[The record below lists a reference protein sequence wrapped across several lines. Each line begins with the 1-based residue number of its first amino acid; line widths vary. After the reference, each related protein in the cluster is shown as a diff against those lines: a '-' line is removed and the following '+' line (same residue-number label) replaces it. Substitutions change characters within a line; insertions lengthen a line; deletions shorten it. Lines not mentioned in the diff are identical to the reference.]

1 MASIILK
8 IIICFGF
15 ILLNKILILN
25 SIPVGGKPPEDFDCP
40 SPIGNIYGNS
50 LFGNDAI
57 EWEQKRQFWLT
68 MDVYSKSLNDC
79 VHQCYGYRFCYSI
92 LFLSNNSIKKTC
104 RLFLHSSDD
113 CNGKILLSTDKIDK
127 LSLEENKNI
136 VVVECLKCRKIV
148 ENEEKEPLISGPEDV
163 PKGFKRLISSVNQ
176 QKQNDDPLR
185 SSVENG
191 GGANKAIIPPNNK
204 AKENGGEKIDEEANL
219 RKQRQIWRACLVTF
233 EVSPE
238 SERDKAL
245 ANFKLSKTASVSSLN
260 ECAFICYQNACSNV
274 LFELGP
280 GGEESTEGSG
290 VRLSKCHLDIESNT
304 EKCSGNLQR
313 HYSYP
318 NINMTL
324 MSCVRC
330 VAKKPTTVSPF
341 AEIFARSTAS
351 TPTQNETTHEATY
364 ETPTN
369 IPIIAANPL
378 KENNSENKTNEE
390 IPPSTTTNTQE
401 SENKTERIP
410 SESTTILLSQ
420 EVITQT
426 PFSSPNQIQAETE
439 QFKNATVIEATGLAA
454 IDTKI
459 NRITPNKEETTLTTK
474 TTTEKEEEE
483 EEGQSTTTPIEE
495 EIPLLPIKIV
505 SEHEIINGSTIR
517 PKSVGVAIPNRQKQI
532 NSEKEKVLNK
542 TKEEGEEEEE
552 ELTTLEPLISP
563 EQHILAGSVI
573 SLQNETVKPKTENSE
588 VKSIEEGE
596 KEASSTPREGNV
608 ESLVDKRVEQEETTA
623 ITINPKESEENKE
636 FVGGG
641 GGIFEEKPKN
651 ISEETLK
658 TEATYETPS
667 TLLPSTTPIIPIIAA
682 NPLEEN
688 NSENKTNEEIPPPS
702 TTPNIPLAATTAE
715 SEIGGIVPIII
726 ENEKKNQTGDLNEE
740 ETNKTENEATS
751 TTTINPQNEVSQT
764 NTSSPGFGPL
774 TIGGTTIKEGNETTF
789 ASESTTL
796 STLGNA
802 TVSANEGIINEST
815 YPSEF
820 GSTIK
825 ENEGNKTS
833 NEESNIEG
841 EGSVISEEIQ
851 EKESSTSI
859 GPETEPKVFGIAQEG
874 QNESSEIPLE
884 NLSNF
889 TTIPTP
895 ISTGTEELESTKESS
910 HETEIEGPI
919 ILGGSESNLSET
931 TTELT
936 SETEK
941 AIETN
946 VTNLTEATTNPTK
959 TEGIGIATTPE
970 TYEANATDLG
980 ATSTKET
987 VIGVIPIE
995 NEKEVSEIP
1004 SGVEA
1009 NTTEAARKEL
1019 VTETSSATEEGVL
1032 GAVQP
1037 SEMPITSEVNSTTPE
1052 NYEANTTFKGVTEI
1066 VSSTSKEEVF
1076 GVIPLGGEQET
1087 SEIPPE
1093 STLANK
1099 EIEATQASEI
1109 NTTTTPKTYELNA
1122 TSTGISEATVPTS
1135 KEEIFGVIPPH
1146 EEGESSEL
1154 PASSEVNTTT
1164 IGISSNT
1171 EAGITNETLLET
1183 TPISDLEKEKLG
1195 AIAGAISVIGA
1206 SEENTTAQTA
1216 NKTEESTHFDENK
1229 ANMTKGI
1236 EIEGVISSLNE
1247 TKEETPISLS
1257 TTNGFETTSQG
1268 EFIAAMHETEAETLE
1283 KGLETNATTSIPEVT
1298 SAKESIAIVGLG
1310 SEEVGASGE
1319 VETNATTP
1327 STYEANATSTSA
1339 ALATPETVETGSGIH
1354 GVDEESSEIT
1364 ATTQIVFETTTAITL
1379 ESTPSKELLAVIA
1392 PGNVENETF
1401 GATNATTP
1409 STYELNTTA
1418 SVISET
1424 ISTIPENKTKEEIFG
1439 VIPFEGG
1446 NEESSNTS
1454 LNATTP
1460 ETTKPEGIIN
1470 EAAEINTTATPE
1482 TSATKEEIFGVL
1494 PPHEEE
1500 KEASELPAELNPE
1513 LNTTTPSSFEA
1524 NITATGVSE
1533 ISSTSKEEIFGV
1545 IPFGS
1550 VGEVSEIPSVENV
1563 TTISTNETITS
1574 ITEANNATT
1583 EILGTTT
1590 STSETENLGVAA
1602 GSLGILGAS
1611 EANITAS
1618 EGTPTNETGEIIG
1631 AAQASEIPTNASNS
1645 QLTGFEIEGV
1655 IRKIN
1660 ATQKEVPE
1668 THFVAEENN
1677 TSAPTLFQTTESGEG
1692 ISPEHVAILGAGIG
1706 AASEFNET
1714 TGSTITAE
1722 VSTLESEKEV
1732 SQVFGSP
1739 FEINATTPFA
1749 NLISTPET
1757 EAIGIFGVKPEEDK
1771 EVSEIPSGV
1780 EANQTLNNST
1790 LPSETSTQIGLGE
1803 GISSG
1808 ANISTTPETEPEIF
1822 GIAHDG
1828 KEENIPS
1835 GIESNASTVAT
1846 TSINEA
1852 TENATIEALEGNN
1865 ATSSTITPTEGPIN
1879 VVVLGPS
1886 ELFGGA
1892 TENATIHP
1900 SENEET
1906 TIGGEIG
1913 VSEGNVTSKLE
1924 TSTNETE
1931 LIGAVTEEGI
1941 EGNISTTL
1949 ENKVEG
1955 IFGIIPEGEEGN
1967 NTTGNVTEATI
1978 SETNTTIE
1986 GINTTTEGSPPINE
2000 AVLGVPSE
2008 LSEGATENNT
2018 TIQPEE
2024 LLTTI
2029 SEGNISSEFS
2039 TISSNSE
2046 TTEEMPELINAV
2058 SQVVDVK
2065 KIVVTEEPTVAAV
2078 TKLVDFVGSNGTIG
2092 EIRPHNIL
2100 KDFGNRECNGE
2111 LLFTGEI
2118 LTDYTQSFEI
2128 IIASETVY
2136 ECVKTCY
2143 LLNCTKAA
2151 FTHFPRSACL
2161 LHFNL
2166 NELQLE
2172 QKCENETE
2180 FVSNWN
2186 FKQIPEVVS
2195 IKCIK
2200 CEKEEKGEEKQK
2212 LNERVLRD
2220 EFRVTTKCS
2229 GRVEFNIHP
2238 VPELH
2243 LLDITNDVPADTA
2256 ADCARKCF
2264 ETPNCLIAG
2273 FIPTPGHE
2281 SSGGVCLLTKNVE
2294 GKDNCTQSI
2303 RLTTQ
2308 HASTVPFLIN
2318 CIKCTDCN
2326 YSLTIADSKRVI
2338 LDSTNS
2344 IPTQTINE
2352 CAIKCAE
2359 NKCSLAKFDPNKLIV
2374 SCSFA
2379 ASDKLPLPPV
2389 ELGCPIESGLQ
2400 TDGIFDVFL
2409 NCVKCSN
2416 I

>member
-1 MASIILK
+1 MK
-8 IIICFGF
+8 
-15 ILLNKILILN
+15 KLI
-25 SIPVGGKPPEDFDCP
+25 
-40 SPIGNIYGNS
+40 
-50 LFGNDAI
+50 FGN
-57 EWEQKRQFWLT
+57 K
-68 MDVYSKSLNDC
+68 
-79 VHQCYGYRFCYSI
+79 
-92 LFLSNNSIKKTC
+92 
-104 RLFLHSSDD
+104 
-113 CNGKILLSTDKIDK
+113 DKF
-127 LSLEENKNI
+127 
-136 VVVECLKCRKIV
+136 
-148 ENEEKEPLISGPEDV
+148 G
-163 PKGFKRLISSVNQ
+163 
-176 QKQNDDPLR
+176 
-185 SSVENG
+185 
-191 GGANKAIIPPNNK
+191 
-204 AKENGGEKIDEEANL
+204 
-219 RKQRQIWRACLVTF
+219 

-351 TPTQNETTHEATY
+351 TPTQNETTREATY

-390 IPPSTTTNTQE
+390 IPPSTTTITQE
-401 SENKTERIP
+401 SENKTEIIP

-426 PFSSPNQIQAETE
+426 PFSSPSQIQAETE

-459 NRITPNKEETTLTTK
+459 NRITPNKEETT
-474 TTTEKEEEE
+474 TTEKEG
-483 EEGQSTTTPIEE
+483 EGQSTTTPIEE

-588 VKSIEEGE
+588 VKSNEEE
-596 KEASSTPREGNV
+596 VKEASSTPKVGNV
-608 ESLVDKRVEQEETTA
+608 ESLVDKRVEQEEITA

-658 TEATYETPS
+658 TEPTYETPS
-667 TLLPSTTPIIPIIAA
+667 TILPSTTPIIPIIAA

-688 NSENKTNEEIPPPS
+688 NSENKTNEEIPLS
-702 TTPNIPLAATTAE
+702 TTTNIPLATTTAE
-715 SEIGGIVPIII
+715 SEIGGIVVPVII
-726 ENEKKNQTGDLNEE
+726 ENEKKNQTEDLNEG

-764 NTSSPGFGPL
+764 SSPGFGPL
-774 TIGGTTIKEGNETTF
+774 FIAGTTIKEGNETF
-789 ASESTTL
+789 ASESTTI

-815 YPSEF
+815 YPSEL

-825 ENEGNKTS
+825 ENEGNKTN

-851 EKESSTSI
+851 EKELSTSI

-884 NLSNF
+884 NISNS

-895 ISTGTEELESTKESS
+895 ITTGTEELESTKESS

-919 ILGGSESNLSET
+919 ILGGSESNLGET

-946 VTNLTEATTNPTK
+946 ATNLNEATTNPSR
-959 TEGIGIATTPE
+959 TEGIGIVTTPE
-970 TYEANATDLG
+970 TYEANATDSG
-980 ATSTKET
+980 ATSTKEA

-1009 NTTEAARKEL
+1009 NTTETALA
-1019 VTETSSATEEGVL
+1019 TEASTAIEEGVL

-1037 SEMPITSEVNSTTPE
+1037 SEIPITSEVNSTTPE
-1052 NYEANTTFKGVTEI
+1052 NYEANTTFKGVSEI
-1066 VSSTSKEEVF
+1066 VSSTSEEGVF

-1109 NTTTTPKTYELNA
+1109 NTTLTPETYELNA
-1122 TSTGISEATVPTS
+1122 TATGISEATVPTS

-1154 PASSEVNTTT
+1154 PTSSEVNTTS

-1171 EAGITNETLLET
+1171 ETGITNETLLET

-1206 SEENTTAQTA
+1206 SEENATAQTA

-1236 EIEGVISSLNE
+1236 ELEGVISSLNE

-1257 TTNGFETTSQG
+1257 TTPSGFETTSQG

-1327 STYEANATSTSA
+1327 STYESNATSTSA
-1339 ALATPETVETGSGIH
+1339 ALATPETVETGPGIH

-1364 ATTQIVFETTTAITL
+1364 ATTQVVFETSTAITL
-1379 ESTPSKELLAVIA
+1379 ESTPSKESLAVIA

-1401 GATNATTP
+1401 GAPNATTP

-1424 ISTIPENKTKEEIFG
+1424 ISTTPENKTKEEIFG
-1439 VIPFEGG
+1439 VIPFEGE
-1446 NEESSNTS
+1446 NEEFSNTS

-1460 ETTKPEGIIN
+1460 ETLLTTKAEGIIN
-1470 EAAEINTTATPE
+1470 ETAEINITATPE
-1482 TSATKEEIFGVL
+1482 TSTTKEEIFGVL

-1513 LNTTTPSSFEA
+1513 LNATTPSSFEA
-1524 NITATGVSE
+1524 NITATGASE
-1533 ISSTSKEEIFGV
+1533 TSSTSKEEIFGV

-1550 VGEVSEIPSVENV
+1550 VGEVSEIPSAENV
-1563 TTISTNETITS
+1563 TTESISTNRTITAIS
-1574 ITEANNATT
+1574 EGNNATT
-1583 EILGTTT
+1583 EIIETTT

-1602 GSLGILGAS
+1602 GPLGILG
-1611 EANITAS
+1611 AS

-1660 ATQKEVPE
+1660 GTQKEMP
-1668 THFVAEENN
+1668 
-1677 TSAPTLFQTTESGEG
+1677 
-1692 ISPEHVAILGAGIG
+1692 ILGDGIG

-1714 TGSTITAE
+1714 TAE

-1739 FEINATTPFA
+1739 LEINATTPFA

-1757 EAIGIFGVKPEEDK
+1757 EAIGIFGVKPGEEK
-1771 EVSEIPSGV
+1771 EVSEIPSGI
-1780 EANQTLNNST
+1780 EANQTLNNSILT
-1790 LPSETSTQIGLGE
+1790 SETSTQIGVGE
-1803 GISSG
+1803 GISSET
-1808 ANISTTPETEPEIF
+1808 NISTTPETEPEIF

-1835 GIESNASTVAT
+1835 GIESNANSTVAT

-1852 TENATIEALEGNN
+1852 TENATLEALEGNN
-1865 ATSSTITPTEGPIN
+1865 ATSATITPTEGPIN

-1906 TIGGEIG
+1906 TIEGEIG
-1913 VSEGNVTSKLE
+1913 LSEGNVTSKLE

-1955 IFGIIPEGEEGN
+1955 IFGVIPEGEEGN

-1986 GINTTTEGSPPINE
+1986 GINTTTEESPINV
-2000 AVLGVPSE
+2000 AVLGGPSE

-2046 TTEEMPELINAV
+2046 NVTTTEEMPELINAV

-2078 TKLVDFVGSNGTIG
+2078 TKL
-2092 EIRPHNIL
+2092 
-2100 KDFGNRECNGE
+2100 
-2111 LLFTGEI
+2111 
-2118 LTDYTQSFEI
+2118 
-2128 IIASETVY
+2128 
-2136 ECVKTCY
+2136 
-2143 LLNCTKAA
+2143 
-2151 FTHFPRSACL
+2151 
-2161 LHFNL
+2161 
-2166 NELQLE
+2166 
-2172 QKCENETE
+2172 
-2180 FVSNWN
+2180 
-2186 FKQIPEVVS
+2186 
-2195 IKCIK
+2195 
-2200 CEKEEKGEEKQK
+2200 
-2212 LNERVLRD
+2212 
-2220 EFRVTTKCS
+2220 
-2229 GRVEFNIHP
+2229 
-2238 VPELH
+2238 
-2243 LLDITNDVPADTA
+2243 
-2256 ADCARKCF
+2256 
-2264 ETPNCLIAG
+2264 
-2273 FIPTPGHE
+2273 
-2281 SSGGVCLLTKNVE
+2281 
-2294 GKDNCTQSI
+2294 
-2303 RLTTQ
+2303 
-2308 HASTVPFLIN
+2308 
-2318 CIKCTDCN
+2318 
-2326 YSLTIADSKRVI
+2326 
-2338 LDSTNS
+2338 
-2344 IPTQTINE
+2344 
-2352 CAIKCAE
+2352 
-2359 NKCSLAKFDPNKLIV
+2359 
-2374 SCSFA
+2374 
-2379 ASDKLPLPPV
+2379 
-2389 ELGCPIESGLQ
+2389 
-2400 TDGIFDVFL
+2400 
-2409 NCVKCSN
+2409 
-2416 I
+2416 

>member
-1 MASIILK
+1 MMQLS
-8 IIICFGF
+8 G
-15 ILLNKILILN
+15 NK
-25 SIPVGGKPPEDFDCP
+25 K
-40 SPIGNIYGNS
+40 GN
-50 LFGNDAI
+50 F
-57 EWEQKRQFWLT
+57 
-68 MDVYSKSLNDC
+68 
-79 VHQCYGYRFCYSI
+79 
-92 LFLSNNSIKKTC
+92 
-104 RLFLHSSDD
+104 
-113 CNGKILLSTDKIDK
+113 
-127 LSLEENKNI
+127 EENKNVI
-136 VVVECLKCRKIV
+136 VVECLKCRKIV
-148 ENEEKEPLISGPEDV
+148 ENGEKEPLISGPEDV

-191 GGANKAIIPPNNK
+191 GGANKAIISPNNK
-204 AKENGGEKIDEEANL
+204 AKENGGERIDEEANL

-351 TPTQNETTHEATY
+351 TPTQNETTREATY

-390 IPPSTTTNTQE
+390 IPPSTTTITQE
-401 SENKTERIP
+401 SENKTEIIP
-410 SESTTILLSQ
+410 SKSTTILLSQ

-426 PFSSPNQIQAETE
+426 PFSSP
-439 QFKNATVIEATGLAA
+439 K
-454 IDTKI
+454 
-459 NRITPNKEETTLTTK
+459 
-474 TTTEKEEEE
+474 
-483 EEGQSTTTPIEE
+483 
-495 EIPLLPIKIV
+495 
-505 SEHEIINGSTIR
+505 
-517 PKSVGVAIPNRQKQI
+517 
-532 NSEKEKVLNK
+532 
-542 TKEEGEEEEE
+542 
-552 ELTTLEPLISP
+552 PLISP

-588 VKSIEEGE
+588 VKSNEEEE
-596 KEASSTPREGNV
+596 KEASSTPKEGNV
-608 ESLVDKRVEQEETTA
+608 ESLVDKRVEQEEITA

-658 TEATYETPS
+658 TEPTYETKNISEETLKTEPTYETPS
-667 TLLPSTTPIIPIIAA
+667 TILPSTTPIIPIIAA

-688 NSENKTNEEIPPPS
+688 NSENKTNEEIPLL
-702 TTPNIPLAATTAE
+702 TTTNIPLAITTAE
-715 SEIGGIVPIII
+715 SEIGGIVVPVII
-726 ENEKKNQTGDLNEE
+726 ENEKKNQTEDLNEG
-740 ETNKTENEATS
+740 ETNKTENKATS
-751 TTTINPQNEVSQT
+751 STTINPQNEVSQT
-764 NTSSPGFGPL
+764 SSPGFGPL
-774 TIGGTTIKEGNETTF
+774 IIAGTTIKEGNETF
-789 ASESTTL
+789 ASELTTI

-815 YPSEF
+815 YPSEL

-825 ENEGNKTS
+825 ENEGNKTN

-851 EKESSTSI
+851 EKELSTSI

-884 NLSNF
+884 NLSNS

-895 ISTGTEELESTKESS
+895 ITTGTEELESTKESS
-910 HETEIEGPI
+910 PETEIEGPI
-919 ILGGSESNLSET
+919 ILGGSESNLGET

-946 VTNLTEATTNPTK
+946 ATNLNEATTNPSR
-959 TEGIGIATTPE
+959 TEGIGIVTTPE
-970 TYEANATDLG
+970 TYEANATDSG
-980 ATSTKET
+980 ATSTKEA

-1009 NTTEAARKEL
+1009 NTTETTLA
-1019 VTETSSATEEGVL
+1019 TEASTAIEEGVL

-1037 SEMPITSEVNSTTPE
+1037 SEIPITSEENSTTPE
-1052 NYEANTTFKGVTEI
+1052 NYEANTTFKGVSEI
-1066 VSSTSKEEVF
+1066 VSSTSEEGVF

-1109 NTTTTPKTYELNA
+1109 NTTLTPETYELNA
-1122 TSTGISEATVPTS
+1122 TATGISEATVPTS

-1154 PASSEVNTTT
+1154 PTSSEVNTTS

-1171 EAGITNETLLET
+1171 ETGITNETLLET

-1206 SEENTTAQTA
+1206 SEENAKAQTA

-1257 TTNGFETTSQG
+1257 TTPSGFETTSQG

-1327 STYEANATSTSA
+1327 STYESNATSTSA
-1339 ALATPETVETGSGIH
+1339 ALATPETVETGPGIH

-1364 ATTQIVFETTTAITL
+1364 ATTQVVFETSTAITL
-1379 ESTPSKELLAVIA
+1379 ESTPSKESLAVIA

-1401 GATNATTP
+1401 GAPNATTP

-1424 ISTIPENKTKEEIFG
+1424 ISTTPENKTKEEIFG
-1439 VIPFEGG
+1439 VIPFEGE
-1446 NEESSNTS
+1446 NEEFSNTS

-1460 ETTKPEGIIN
+1460 ETLLTTKAEGIIN
-1470 EAAEINTTATPE
+1470 ETAEINITATPE
-1482 TSATKEEIFGVL
+1482 TSTTKEEIFGVL

-1513 LNTTTPSSFEA
+1513 LNATTPSRFEA
-1524 NITATGVSE
+1524 NITATGASE
-1533 ISSTSKEEIFGV
+1533 TSSTSKEEIFGV

-1550 VGEVSEIPSVENV
+1550 VGEVSEIPSAENV
-1563 TTISTNETITS
+1563 TTESISTNRTITAIS
-1574 ITEANNATT
+1574 EGNNATT
-1583 EILGTTT
+1583 EIIETTT

-1602 GSLGILGAS
+1602 GPLGILG
-1611 EANITAS
+1611 AS

-1660 ATQKEVPE
+1660 GTQKEMP
-1668 THFVAEENN
+1668 
-1677 TSAPTLFQTTESGEG
+1677 
-1692 ISPEHVAILGAGIG
+1692 ILGAGIG

-1714 TGSTITAE
+1714 TAE

-1739 FEINATTPFA
+1739 LEINATTPFA

-1757 EAIGIFGVKPEEDK
+1757 EAIGIFGVKPEEEK
-1771 EVSEIPSGV
+1771 EVSEIPSGI

-1790 LPSETSTQIGLGE
+1790 LTSETSTQIGVGE
-1803 GISSG
+1803 GISSET
-1808 ANISTTPETEPEIF
+1808 NISTTPETEPEIF

-1835 GIESNASTVAT
+1835 GIESNANSTVAT

-1852 TENATIEALEGNN
+1852 TENATLEALEGNN
-1865 ATSSTITPTEGPIN
+1865 ATSATITPTEGPIN

-1906 TIGGEIG
+1906 TIEGEIG
-1913 VSEGNVTSKLE
+1913 LSEGNVTSKLE

-1931 LIGAVTEEGI
+1931 LIGAATEEGI

-1955 IFGIIPEGEEGN
+1955 IFGVIPEGEEGN

-1986 GINTTTEGSPPINE
+1986 GINTTTEESPINV
-2000 AVLGVPSE
+2000 AVLGGPPE

-2046 TTEEMPELINAV
+2046 NVTTTEEMPELINAV

-2100 KDFGNRECNGE
+2100 KDFGNRECSGE

-2200 CEKEEKGEEKQK
+2200 CEKGEEEKQK
-2212 LNERVLRD
+2212 LNER
-2220 EFRVTTKCS
+2220 
-2229 GRVEFNIHP
+2229 
-2238 VPELH
+2238 
-2243 LLDITNDVPADTA
+2243 
-2256 ADCARKCF
+2256 
-2264 ETPNCLIAG
+2264 
-2273 FIPTPGHE
+2273 
-2281 SSGGVCLLTKNVE
+2281 
-2294 GKDNCTQSI
+2294 
-2303 RLTTQ
+2303 
-2308 HASTVPFLIN
+2308 
-2318 CIKCTDCN
+2318 
-2326 YSLTIADSKRVI
+2326 
-2338 LDSTNS
+2338 
-2344 IPTQTINE
+2344 
-2352 CAIKCAE
+2352 
-2359 NKCSLAKFDPNKLIV
+2359 
-2374 SCSFA
+2374 
-2379 ASDKLPLPPV
+2379 
-2389 ELGCPIESGLQ
+2389 
-2400 TDGIFDVFL
+2400 
-2409 NCVKCSN
+2409 
-2416 I
+2416 

>member
-1 MASIILK
+1 MAPIILK

-40 SPIGNIYGNS
+40 SPYGNIYGNS

-113 CNGKILLSTDKIDK
+113 CNGKILLSTDKIEK
-127 LSLEENKNI
+127 LSLEENKNV
-136 VVVECLKCRKIV
+136 VVVECLKCRKIEKE
-148 ENEEKEPLISGPEDV
+148 ENEPLISGPEDV

-176 QKQNDDPLR
+176 QKQNDDPLK

-191 GGANKAIIPPNNK
+191 EGANKAIISPNNK
-204 AKENGGEKIDEEANL
+204 AKENGGERIDEEANL

-238 SERDKAL
+238 VERDKAL

-290 VRLSKCHLDIESNT
+290 VRLSKCHLDMESNT

-390 IPPSTTTNTQE
+390 IPPSATTITQE
-401 SENKTERIP
+401 SENKTEILP

-426 PFSSPNQIQAETE
+426 PFSSPSQIQAETE

-459 NRITPNKEETTLTTK
+459 TRITPNKEEITSTTK
-474 TTTEKEEEE
+474 ETTTEKEE
-483 EEGQSTTTPIEE
+483 QSTTPIEE
-495 EIPLLPIKIV
+495 GIPLLPIKIV
-505 SEHEIINGSTIR
+505 SEHEVINGSTIR

-532 NSEKEKVLNK
+532 SSEKEKVLNK
-542 TKEEGEEEEE
+542 TKEEEEEEE
-552 ELTTLEPLISP
+552 ELTTLEPLLSP

-588 VKSIEEGE
+588 IKSNGEEE
-596 KEASSTPREGNV
+596 KEASSTPREGSV
-608 ESLVDKRVEQEETTA
+608 EGGLVDKTEEQETTA
-623 ITINPKESEENKE
+623 VTINPKESEENKE

-641 GGIFEEKPKN
+641 GVFEEKPKN
-651 ISEETLK
+651 ISEETFK

-682 NPLEEN
+682 NPLEGN
-688 NSENKTNEEIPPPS
+688 NSENKTNEEIPPLS
-702 TTPNIPLAATTAE
+702 STTTPNIPLAATTAE
-715 SEIGGIVPIII
+715 SEIGGIVPVII
-726 ENEKKNQTGDLNEE
+726 ENEKKNQTEDLNEG
-740 ETNKTENEATS
+740 ETNKTENEAT
-751 TTTINPQNEVSQT
+751 TINLQNEVSPT

-774 TIGGTTIKEGNETTF
+774 IIGGTTIKEGNETF
-789 ASESTTL
+789 ASETSTI

-833 NEESNIEG
+833 SEESNIEG

-859 GPETEPKVFGIAQEG
+859 GPETESKVFGIPQEG
-874 QNESSEIPLE
+874 QNESSEIPLQ
-884 NLSNF
+884 SNF

-895 ISTGTEELESTKESS
+895 ISTGTTEELESTKESS

-919 ILGGSESNLSET
+919 ILSGSESNLSET

-946 VTNLTEATTNPTK
+946 ATNLTEATTNPSI

-970 TYEANATDLG
+970 TYEANSTVSG
-980 ATSTKET
+980 ETSTKEA

-1004 SGVEA
+1004 SSVEA
-1009 NTTEAARKEL
+1009 NATEATQAL
-1019 VTETSSATEEGVL
+1019 NATEEGVL

-1037 SEMPITSEVNSTTPE
+1037 SEMPIISEVNSTTPQS
-1052 NYEANTTFKGVTEI
+1052 YEANTTFKGVSEI
-1066 VSSTSKEEVF
+1066 ASSTSGEEVF
-1076 GVIPLGGEQET
+1076 GVIPLGGEHES

-1099 EIEATQASEI
+1099 EIEATQASGI
-1109 NTTTTPKTYELNA
+1109 NTTSTAETYELNA

-1154 PASSEVNTTT
+1154 PTSSEVNTTS
-1164 IGISSNT
+1164 IGISNT

-1183 TPISDLEKEKLG
+1183 TPISDVDKEKLG
-1195 AIAGAISVIGA
+1195 AVAGSISVIGA
-1206 SEENTTAQTA
+1206 SEANATAETA
-1216 NKTEESTHFDENK
+1216 NKTEESPHFDENN

-1247 TKEETPISLS
+1247 TKEETPISSS
-1257 TTNGFETTSQG
+1257 TTPNGFETTSQG

-1319 VETNATTP
+1319 VETNATT
-1327 STYEANATSTSA
+1327 
-1339 ALATPETVETGSGIH
+1339 SGIH
-1354 GVDEESSEIT
+1354 GGGEESSEIT
-1364 ATTQIVFETTTAITL
+1364 ATTQVVFETSTTITL
-1379 ESTPSKELLAVIA
+1379 ESTSSKESLAVIA
-1392 PGNVENETF
+1392 PGNDENETSDAL
-1401 GATNATTP
+1401 GPNATTP

-1460 ETTKPEGIIN
+1460 ETLLTTKAEGIIN
-1470 EAAEINTTATPE
+1470 EGAEINTTATPE
-1482 TSATKEEIFGVL
+1482 TSTTKEEIFGVL

-1500 KEASELPAELNPE
+1500 KEASELPAELKPE
-1513 LNTTTPSSFEA
+1513 LNATTPSSFEA
-1524 NITATGVSE
+1524 NITVTGVFE
-1533 ISSTSKEEIFGV
+1533 TSSTSKEEIFGV

-1550 VGEVSEIPSVENV
+1550 VGGVSEIPSAENV
-1563 TTISTNETITS
+1563 TTESISTNGTITTIS
-1574 ITEANNATT
+1574 EANNATT
-1583 EILGTTT
+1583 EIFGTTT
-1590 STSETENLGVAA
+1590 STSEIENLGVAA
-1602 GSLGILGAS
+1602 GPLGILGAS
-1611 EANITAS
+1611 ETNTTTP

-1631 AAQASEIPTNASNS
+1631 AAQASEIPTNASNPQS
-1645 QLTGFEIEGV
+1645 TGFEIEGV
-1655 IRKIN
+1655 IRKVN
-1660 ATQKEVPE
+1660 GTQKEVPE

-1677 TSAPTLFQTTESGEG
+1677 TTIPTLSQTTESGEG
-1692 ISPEHVAILGAGIG
+1692 ISPEDGAILGAAIG

-1714 TGSTITAE
+1714 TSSTIAE

-1732 SQVFGSP
+1732 SQVFGGP
-1739 FEINATTPFA
+1739 LEINATTPLA
-1749 NLISTPET
+1749 NLTTTPET
-1757 EAIGIFGVKPEEDK
+1757 EAIGIFGVKPEEEK
-1771 EVSEIPSGV
+1771 EVSEIPSGA

-1790 LPSETSTQIGLGE
+1790 PSSETSTQIGVEE
-1803 GISSG
+1803 GVSSG
-1808 ANISTTPETEPEIF
+1808 ANITTTPETEPEIF

-1835 GIESNASTVAT
+1835 GIESNASSTVAT

-1852 TENATIEALEGNN
+1852 TENATLEVLEGNN
-1865 ATSSTITPTEGPIN
+1865 ATSSAITPTEGPIN

-1906 TIGGEIG
+1906 TIEGELG
-1913 VSEGNVTSKLE
+1913 VSEGNVTSNLE

-1941 EGNISTTL
+1941 ESTTP

-1955 IFGIIPEGEEGN
+1955 IFGIIPEGEERN
-1967 NTTGNVTEATI
+1967 NTEGNVTVATI
-1978 SETNTTIE
+1978 SEANTTFE
-1986 GINTTTEGSPPINE
+1986 GINTTTEGPPINV
-2000 AVLGVPSE
+2000 AVLGGPSE

-2039 TISSNSE
+2039 TISSNTE

-2200 CEKEEKGEEKQK
+2200 CEKGEGEKGEDKQK

-2359 NKCSLAKFDPNKLIV
+2359 NRCSLAKFDPNKLI
-2374 SCSFA
+2374 CSFA

-2400 TDGIFDVFL
+2400 TDGIFDVLL